1 LTSLLTRSNTP
12 QKRDDTDGSQN
23 PLIVLDNIEVRQ
35 MTEELTTFMLT
46 SITGISKEKRKGGTD
61 SETISE
67 RTKCLLNTTGIEP
80 LCGELSEILSR
91 SFIINFD
98 LANQANDCF
107 LESEVI
113 AAIQKNRDLI
123 ISAIMKRTRHVLALI
138 RDGAQKQI
146 MRLLHKTMP
155 DHGKRRCNDYL
166 SLMYLMMF
174 ADSDEAEVAA
184 SLQNLSPSFIGQI
197 RSINDTSRE
206 TARES
211 NPIATALASLFNGY
225 RNAVEL
231 DEKARYGDDDRA
243 NHLANFIERY
253 QVRFDDQHTM
263 EPVSAGKLLTALRR
277 VGREFN
283 LEFEY
288 KKPAQLGR
296 RISNDLQVI
305 RDAGFIIER
314 ERNAHTKNF
323 EYQIRY
329 DSVL

>member
-1 LTSLLTRSNTP
+1 LTRSNTP

-67 RTKCLLNTTGIEP
+67 RTKCLLNTTCIEP

-155 DHGKRRCNDYL
+155 DSWQAALQRLPEPDVPDDVRR
-166 SLMYLMMF
+166 F
-174 ADSDEAEVAA
+174 
-184 SLQNLSPSFIGQI
+184 
-197 RSINDTSRE
+197 R
-206 TARES
+206 
-211 NPIATALASLFNGY
+211 
-225 RNAVEL
+225 
-231 DEKARYGDDDRA
+231 
-243 NHLANFIERY
+243 
-253 QVRFDDQHTM
+253 
-263 EPVSAGKLLTALRR
+263 
-277 VGREFN
+277 
-283 LEFEY
+283 
-288 KKPAQLGR
+288 
-296 RISNDLQVI
+296 
-305 RDAGFIIER
+305 
-314 ERNAHTKNF
+314 
-323 EYQIRY
+323 
-329 DSVL
+329 

>member
-1 LTSLLTRSNTP
+1 MCSGQPGYRTTAWRLTSLLTRSNTP

-155 DHGKRRCNDYL
+155 DSWQAALQRLPEPDVPDDVRR
-166 SLMYLMMF
+166 F
-174 ADSDEAEVAA
+174 
-184 SLQNLSPSFIGQI
+184 
-197 RSINDTSRE
+197 R
-206 TARES
+206 
-211 NPIATALASLFNGY
+211 
-225 RNAVEL
+225 
-231 DEKARYGDDDRA
+231 
-243 NHLANFIERY
+243 
-253 QVRFDDQHTM
+253 
-263 EPVSAGKLLTALRR
+263 
-277 VGREFN
+277 
-283 LEFEY
+283 
-288 KKPAQLGR
+288 
-296 RISNDLQVI
+296 
-305 RDAGFIIER
+305 
-314 ERNAHTKNF
+314 
-323 EYQIRY
+323 
-329 DSVL
+329 

>member
-1 LTSLLTRSNTP
+1 
-12 QKRDDTDGSQN
+12 
-23 PLIVLDNIEVRQ
+23 
-35 MTEELTTFMLT
+35 
-46 SITGISKEKRKGGTD
+46 
-61 SETISE
+61 
-67 RTKCLLNTTGIEP
+67 
-80 LCGELSEILSR
+80 
-91 SFIINFD
+91 
-98 LANQANDCF
+98 
-107 LESEVI
+107 
-113 AAIQKNRDLI
+113 
-123 ISAIMKRTRHVLALI
+123 
-138 RDGAQKQI
+138 
-146 MRLLHKTMP
+146 
-155 DHGKRRCNDYL
+155 
-166 SLMYLMMF
+166 MYLMMF